1 MRMDKPFSPPRIYIE
16 TNDPPTIRV
25 LAQLLDHVL
34 NEPLKRHRR
43 EGFILVRFSHD
54 GISKPEYVATCE
66 DQDTINILK
75 LAIAQLEGRIE
86 GEEGHA

>member
-1 MRMDKPFSPPRIYIE
+1 MNEPYTLVMD
-16 TNDPPTIRV
+16 DPPTLRA

-54 GISKPEYVATCE
+54 SLSQPEFVATCSDE
-66 DQDTINILK
+66 DTIQILK

-86 GEEGHA
+86 GTGNA